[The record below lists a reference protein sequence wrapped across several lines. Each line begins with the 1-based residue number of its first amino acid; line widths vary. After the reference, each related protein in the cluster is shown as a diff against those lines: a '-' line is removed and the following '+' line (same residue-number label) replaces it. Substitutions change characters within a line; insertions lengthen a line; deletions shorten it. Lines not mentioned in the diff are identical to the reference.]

1 MFLLQIKDHD
11 GPINCG
17 VSQVLISLVV
27 LAAHKGELNKIVGAA
42 IHPYFVSC
50 LLSNN

>member
-1 MFLLQIKDHD
+1 MFLLQIKDQD
-11 GPINCG
+11 DPINCG
-17 VSQVLISLVV
+17 VGQVLISLIV
-27 LAAHKGELNKIVGAA
+27 LAAHKGEMNKICGAA